1 MDFVGLDVKFD
12 DIGYCVKGSGK
23 QILTGISGTAQK
35 GSLLGIMG
43 PSGSG
48 KCKLLSKSLMADA
61 ISKLLIATLVGI
73 LSGKLHATSGSI
85 HLQGVKMSLS
95 G

>member
-1 MDFVGLDVKFD
+1 MLLFGLWLWQRRQKKVKEGTETPQVHHEEGGHPHEIGSVLMGESMDFVGLDVKFD
-12 DIGYCVKGSGK
+12 DIGYCIKGSGK

-48 KCKLLSKSLMADA
+48 KCK
-61 ISKLLIATLVGI
+61 
-73 LSGKLHATSGSI
+73 
-85 HLQGVKMSLS
+85 
-95 G
+95 